1 MKILVSTKHGPLNSK
16 PIFEAFIHSLKSS
29 GEQVFVDENIEA
41 DVCVIWSVLWFGRMS
56 GYRNIF
62 HQYRNKNRPVVVL
75 EVGGLRRN
83 QSFKIG
89 INGVNRKADFANQ
102 NYDSARWHKFDH
114 EIKPWRDNGNEII
127 ILGQHDRSEQWA
139 GMPAMSKWI
148 EQQILEIRK
157 HTDRPIHVRP
167 HPRNQIGLNLG
178 KFDNVFL
185 KRPIFDRSTI
195 DDTDFKKHLSNAFA
209 IVNHSSN
216 PAIESVLNGV
226 PVFVSAD
233 SLCYEVGNKD
243 YSTLKNPIKPDR
255 EKWAHKISYTEWFP
269 DEIKSGLPW
278 SRLKKRLKEKYL

>member
-83 QSFKIG
+83 KSFKIG

-102 NYDSARWHKFDH
+102 NFDSARWHKFDH

-195 DDTDFKKHLSNAFA
+195 DDTDFKNIYLMHL
-209 IVNHSSN
+209 
-216 PAIESVLNGV
+216 PL
-226 PVFVSAD
+226 
-233 SLCYEVGNKD
+233 
-243 YSTLKNPIKPDR
+243 
-255 EKWAHKISYTEWFP
+255 
-269 DEIKSGLPW
+269 
-278 SRLKKRLKEKYL
+278 